1 MSTLENGKTIR
12 LTVTGHITQPTE
24 ESIKVNGDLI
34 CGKAKGGKSSQ
45 MEQNSMEITGKT
57 KRMEKG
63 SFTGPTGTATLE
75 SSGTTSGKEKVLWNF
90 MTEDSIRVN
99 GSTTKCMD
107 TENSPGRMEKVTKAS
122 TSMTRNKEKEGLI
135 METVRIMKANG
146 SREDS
151 TEEESSRTTPVRFIK
166 ADMSTVN

>member
-1 MSTLENGKTIR
+1 
-12 LTVTGHITQPTE
+12 
-24 ESIKVNGDLI
+24 
-34 CGKAKGGKSSQ
+34 
-45 MEQNSMEITGKT
+45 
-57 KRMEKG
+57 
-63 SFTGPTGTATLE
+63 
-75 SSGTTSGKEKVLWNF
+75 

-107 TENSPGRMEKVTKAS
+107 TENSPGRMEKVMKAS

-151 TEEESSRTTPVRFIK
+151 TEE
-166 ADMSTVN
+166 